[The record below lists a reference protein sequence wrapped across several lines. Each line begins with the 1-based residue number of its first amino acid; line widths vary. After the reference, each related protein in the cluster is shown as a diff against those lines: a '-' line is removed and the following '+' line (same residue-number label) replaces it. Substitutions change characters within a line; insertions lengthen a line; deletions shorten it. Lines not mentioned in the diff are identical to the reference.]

1 MNQMPTAFFPIGGA
15 ASGVLTGRANGADHE
30 AHGRR
35 GRACSVNVPARFPQ
49 KTLAKSEF
57 LQNRLYCCQ
66 HLTCV
71 ASGVSGLSQ
80 DFIPKKE
87 HVMAVATSHP
97 PKAKDWKD
105 LYVAALLEGDKDKI
119 PFLIDQAERA
129 IVDRARELF
138 QTQGDHIQEEE
149 GLEDALYALH
159 ALKTC
164 LATHGRF
171 AEAA

>member
-1 MNQMPTAFFPIGGA
+1 MATVTSQ
-15 ASGVLTGRANGADHE
+15 SLKAN
-30 AHGRR
+30 
-35 GRACSVNVPARFPQ
+35 
-49 KTLAKSEF
+49 
-57 LQNRLYCCQ
+57 
-66 HLTCV
+66 
-71 ASGVSGLSQ
+71 
-80 DFIPKKE
+80 
-87 HVMAVATSHP
+87 
-97 PKAKDWKD
+97 DWKN
-105 LYVAALLEGDKDKI
+105 LYVAALLEGDKEKI

-138 QTQGDHIQEEE
+138 HAEGDHIQEEE

>member
-1 MNQMPTAFFPIGGA
+1 
-15 ASGVLTGRANGADHE
+15 
-30 AHGRR
+30 
-35 GRACSVNVPARFPQ
+35 
-49 KTLAKSEF
+49 
-57 LQNRLYCCQ
+57 
-66 HLTCV
+66 
-71 ASGVSGLSQ
+71 
-80 DFIPKKE
+80 
-87 HVMAVATSHP
+87 MAVAKQSS
-97 PKAKDWKD
+97 KEEWKD

-138 QTQGDHIQEEE
+138 NADGDHIQEEE
-149 GLEDALYALH
+149 GLDDALYALH